1 MPKTNQPEDL
11 SARDAASQPEEQP
24 QADAPA
30 EEKKPDLF
38 DYLESQPDVEDP
50 FPPSEPEPE
59 PEEPTDT
66 ELLARYIRTRSAQ
79 GQLTA
84 RKALLEENPEMEPV
98 IDELLQDEAFPDIR
112 TEKGEKDVYYYATPI
127 MAVHY
132 AHLAML
138 AEEKDLP
145 RTIADMV
152 RPSLQDR
159 PRAHAGD
166 LLHRIPVQLHDSADR
181 PRADDHETPR
191 GIRGHSGSA
200 QLQPC
205 ALPVLFLHHLSQVR
219 QEPGRFQ
226 RGERRDSVTK
236 GVEDGTTDIHAAR
249 KPCDAGVSRA
259 VRLAHVFSNHPIP
272 LGIEK
277 NLVICN
283 IPPQKLPMTNL
294 IAYFRYAE
302 TCRRIFP
309 KGGMRRHVGI
319 WQKYCGVGRA

>member
-98 IDELLQDEAFPDIR
+98 IDELLRDEAFPDIR

-127 MAVHY
+127 MAVH
-132 AHLAML
+132 
-138 AEEKDLP
+138 
-145 RTIADMV
+145 
-152 RPSLQDR
+152 
-159 PRAHAGD
+159 
-166 LLHRIPVQLHDSADR
+166 
-181 PRADDHETPR
+181 
-191 GIRGHSGSA
+191 
-200 QLQPC
+200 
-205 ALPVLFLHHLSQVR
+205 
-219 QEPGRFQ
+219 
-226 RGERRDSVTK
+226 
-236 GVEDGTTDIHAAR
+236 
-249 KPCDAGVSRA
+249 
-259 VRLAHVFSNHPIP
+259 
-272 LGIEK
+272 
-277 NLVICN
+277 
-283 IPPQKLPMTNL
+283 
-294 IAYFRYAE
+294 
-302 TCRRIFP
+302 
-309 KGGMRRHVGI
+309 
-319 WQKYCGVGRA
+319 

>member
-66 ELLARYIRTRSAQ
+66 ELLAGYIRTRSAQ

-152 RPSLQDR
+152 RHHCKIGPAPTPVTYFTASPYNCTIPQIDRALMTMKHRAEYADIQEVLSYNHVRYLFSSSIISAKYAKSLADFSEE
-159 PRAHAGD
+159 
-166 LLHRIPVQLHDSADR
+166 SA
-181 PRADDHETPR
+181 E
-191 GIRGHSGSA
+191 I
-200 QLQPC
+200 Q
-205 ALPVLFLHHLSQVR
+205 
-219 QEPGRFQ
+219 
-226 RGERRDSVTK
+226 
-236 GVEDGTTDIHAAR
+236 
-249 KPCDAGVSRA
+249 
-259 VRLAHVFSNHPIP
+259 
-272 LGIEK
+272 
-277 NLVICN
+277 
-283 IPPQKLPMTNL
+283 
-294 IAYFRYAE
+294 
-302 TCRRIFP
+302 
-309 KGGMRRHVGI
+309 
-319 WQKYCGVGRA
+319 

>member
-112 TEKGEKDVYYYATPI
+112 IEKGEKDVYYYATPI

-152 RPSLQDR
+152 RHHCKIGPAPTPVTYFTASPYNCTIPQIDR
-159 PRAHAGD
+159 ALMTMKHRAEY
-166 LLHRIPVQLHDSADR
+166 ADIQ
-181 PRADDHETPR
+181 E
-191 GIRGHSGSA
+191 
-200 QLQPC
+200 
-205 ALPVLFLHHLSQVR
+205 VLSYNQVR
-219 QEPGRFQ
+219 YLF
-226 RGERRDSVTK
+226 SSSIISAK
-236 GVEDGTTDIHAAR
+236 YA
-249 KPCDAGVSRA
+249 KS
-259 VRLAHVFSNHPIP
+259 LADFS
-272 LGIEK
+272 EES
-277 NLVICN
+277 
-283 IPPQKLPMTNL
+283 
-294 IAYFRYAE
+294 AE
-302 TCRRIFP
+302 I
-309 KGGMRRHVGI
+309 
-319 WQKYCGVGRA
+319 Q